1 MRRRIFRWSSG
12 MIVVSLFSIAGTAGQ
27 HDKPSAVDHPE
38 LAEILAHCADYCR
51 KLENA
56 VLDFICQEKIR
67 EEIFRPS
74 IIEVEMRNKFV
85 RERDQAIVSKR
96 VARNEFV
103 YDYQLIRKEGETSE
117 RRTLV
122 RENGRNADE
131 KNAQLKTSGCTYKNI
146 IFSPIV
152 LLGEKWQ
159 PKHDYKV
166 LREESA
172 LGKRALVIQVT
183 PKPDEWLGYLYG
195 TVWVAQ
201 EDSAI
206 LKIEWAQESIGNY
219 GELELSALNLG
230 IKPDIILSGDYNYQK
245 NGIRFPSAFSV
256 SVACRYAPKTEI
268 TLYKLAVAFTA
279 YKFFTVETEVKY

>member
-1 MRRRIFRWSSG
+1 MRRLIFRWLSG
-12 MIVVSLFSIAGTAGQ
+12 MITVSLLSLAGAAGQ
-27 HDKPSAVDHPE
+27 HDNSTAVDQPE
-38 LAEILAHCADYCR
+38 LAGILAHCADYCR

-74 IIEVEMRNKFV
+74 IIEVETRNKFTQ
-85 RERDQAIVSKR
+85 EKNQAIVSQR

-117 RRTLV
+117 RRNLV
-122 RENGRNADE
+122 LENGRKTDE
-131 KNAQLKTSGCTYKNI
+131 KNAQLKTSGCTYENI

-166 LREESA
+166 LREENV

-219 GELELSALNLG
+219 GEFELAALNLG
-230 IKPDIILSGDYNYQK
+230 IKPDIILSGDYSYQK

-256 SVACRYAPKTEI
+256 SVACRFTPKRET
-268 TLYKLAVAFTA
+268 TLYKLAVAFAA

>member
-1 MRRRIFRWSSG
+1 MRRHFFRWSSG
-12 MIVVSLFSIAGTAGQ
+12 MIVVSLFSIAGAAGQ
-27 HDKPSAVDHPE
+27 QNKPPAVDQPE
-38 LAEILAHCADYCR
+38 LATILAHCADYCR
-51 KLENA
+51 KLENS
-56 VLDFICQEKIR
+56 VLDFICQETIR

-74 IIEVEMRNKFV
+74 IIQVEMGKLA
-85 RERDQAIVSKR
+85 RDRGQVIVSKR
-96 VARNEFV
+96 VARNEFA

-122 RENGRNADE
+122 RENGRKTDE
-131 KNAQLKTSGCTYKNI
+131 KDAQLKTSGCTYKNI

-152 LLGEKWQ
+152 LLGERWQ

-166 LREESA
+166 LREENA

-183 PKPDEWLGYLYG
+183 PKPGEWLGYLYG
-195 TVWVAQ
+195 TVWVGQ

-230 IKPDIILSGDYNYQK
+230 IKPDIILSGDYSYQK

-256 SVACRYAPKTEI
+256 SVACRYAHEREI

>member
-1 MRRRIFRWSSG
+1 MRRRTFRWLSG
-12 MIVVSLFSIAGTAGQ
+12 MIVVSLLSIAGTAGQ

-38 LAEILAHCADYCR
+38 LPAILARCADYCR

-56 VLDFICQEKIR
+56 VLDFICQEKIQ

-74 IIEVEMRNKFV
+74 ITEVKMGNRVGEK
-85 RERDQAIVSKR
+85 DLAIVSKR

-122 RENGRNADE
+122 LENGRKTDE

-146 IFSPIV
+146 IFSPII

-166 LREESA
+166 LREENA

-183 PKPDEWLGYLYG
+183 PKPGEWLGYLYG
-195 TVWVAQ
+195 TVWVGQA
-201 EDSAI
+201 DSAI

-219 GELELSALNLG
+219 SELELSALNLG
-230 IKPDIILSGDYNYQK
+230 VKPDIILSGDYNYQK

-256 SVACRYAPKTEI
+256 SVACRYTPKRVT
-268 TLYKLAVAFTA
+268 TLYKLAVGYTA

>member
-1 MRRRIFRWSSG
+1 MRRLIFRWLSG
-12 MIVVSLFSIAGTAGQ
+12 IITVSLLSIAGAAGQ
-27 HDKPSAVDHPE
+27 HDNSTAVDHPE
-38 LAEILAHCADYCR
+38 LAEILARCADYCR

-74 IIEVEMRNKFV
+74 TIQVEMGKLA
-85 RERDQAIVSKR
+85 RDKGQTIVSKR

-122 RENGRNADE
+122 LENGRKTDE
-131 KNAQLKTSGCTYKNI
+131 KNAPLKTSGCTYENI

-166 LREESA
+166 LREENA

-183 PKPDEWLGYLYG
+183 PKPGEWLGYLYG
-195 TVWVAQ
+195 TVWVGQ
-201 EDSAI
+201 DDSAI

-219 GELELSALNLG
+219 GELELSAMNLG
-230 IKPDIILSGDYNYQK
+230 LKPDIILSGDYNLQK

-256 SVACRYAPKTEI
+256 SVACRYAHEREI
-268 TLYKLAVAFTA
+268 TLYKLAVALTA